1 MCPSENRKREQ
12 TVPNEQ
18 VSEVWSRVR
27 GYPEKI
33 FHRHWFRAGC
43 WRLENLPCTKR
54 VDSQGLHTVIKSSHR
69 TAITIFINIGHFSFS
84 PYLLNSSTSMCVAI
98 LPLYC
103 SIELFSCLAYF
114 TVFACTYIV
123 MIYLKWLSSFLLPCY
138 VFMWQWPWPSV
149 FLARISSWWRGSE
162 LVIYDLDITSFVL
175 PCAAQR
181 ALICVDRTSYWGTQ
195 SSTLV
200 SCFSQVESEK
210 MEEDV

>member
-1 MCPSENRKREQ
+1 MYETCRFPGAAHS
-12 TVPNEQ
+12 
-18 VSEVWSRVR
+18 S
-27 GYPEKI
+27 GI
-33 FHRHWFRAGC
+33 
-43 WRLENLPCTKR
+43 
-54 VDSQGLHTVIKSSHR
+54 ISSHNDHYVHWYW
-69 TAITIFINIGHFSFS
+69 ALQFFSVS
-84 PYLLNSSTSMCVAI
+84 AHSSTSVCVAI

-103 SIELFSCLAYF
+103 SIKLFSCLAYF